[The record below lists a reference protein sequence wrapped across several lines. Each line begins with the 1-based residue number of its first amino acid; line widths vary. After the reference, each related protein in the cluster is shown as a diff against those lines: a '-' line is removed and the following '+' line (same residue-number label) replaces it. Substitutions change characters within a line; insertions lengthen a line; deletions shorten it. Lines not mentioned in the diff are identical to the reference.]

1 MLFEEAKEILERNGY
16 EVIDEGLGAQLA
28 TVGLCL
34 AMALGVRACNGSA
47 ANSALEDIHTMSGN
61 GATLF
66 QEYNSENWAGS
77 LSAETAH
84 AKAMFAAVIK
94 YAQQHHMSVAQAA
107 KEMKGQFAS
116 SLRNQQ
122 GLVNKVNN
130 GSRITS
136 VVTTTDGDE
145 EIVVVSFRY
154 KEGSDEHSHYVSSEV
169 IIPANAAD
177 MSRPH
182 EEKPQPAAER
192 PAPSRSSA
200 EQEAMA
206 KGASGWR
213 P

>member
-1 MLFEEAKEILERNGY
+1 MNLNEAKKNLERNGY
-16 EVIDEGLGAQLA
+16 EVIDEGLETYVA
-28 TVGLCL
+28 TFGLCL
-34 AMALGVRACNGSA
+34 AMALGIRACNGSA
-47 ANSALEDIHTMSGN
+47 ANSALEDIHTISGN
-61 GATLF
+61 GTTLF

-94 YAQQHHMSVAQAA
+94 YAQQNHMSIAEAA
-107 KEMKGQFAS
+107 KTMKGQFAS
-116 SLRNQQ
+116 NLRNQQ
-122 GLVNKVNN
+122 GFVNKVNN

-177 MSRPH
+177 V
-182 EEKPQPAAER
+182 K
-192 PAPSRSSA
+192 
-200 EQEAMA
+200 
-206 KGASGWR
+206 
-213 P
+213 